1 MAQPVNLAIPVTAGV
16 GLVAQVKV
24 APAGVVKVSVTE
36 LVSVVVVFP
45 AASWM
50 VTTGWVARAVSLV
63 AAALAAVVN
72 ASLAGA
78 PAVMVMLL
86 LTVEVSD
93 PSVALSLQVPALSM
107 AQPVNLAIPVTAG
120 VGLVAQVKVAP
131 AGVVKVSVTELVL
144 VVVFPAASWMVT
156 TGWVARAV
164 SLVAVALGA
173 VVNASLSGAPAVMVM
188 LLLTVEVSGPS
199 VALSV

>member
-45 AASWM
+45 AASW
-50 VTTGWVARAVSLV
+50 T
-63 AAALAAVVN
+63 
-72 ASLAGA
+72 
-78 PAVMVMLL
+78 
-86 LTVEVSD
+86 
-93 PSVALSLQVPALSM
+93 
-107 AQPVNLAIPVTAG
+107 
-120 VGLVAQVKVAP
+120 
-131 AGVVKVSVTELVL
+131 
-144 VVVFPAASWMVT
+144 VT

-188 LLLTVEVSGPS
+188 LLVAEVSDPS

>member
-16 GLVAQVKV
+16 GLVAQVRV
-24 APAGVVKVSVTE
+24 APAGVVKVRVTE
-36 LVSVVVVFP
+36 LVS
-45 AASWM
+45 
-50 VTTGWVARAVSLV
+50 
-63 AAALAAVVN
+63 
-72 ASLAGA
+72 
-78 PAVMVMLL
+78 
-86 LTVEVSD
+86 
-93 PSVALSLQVPALSM
+93 
-107 AQPVNLAIPVTAG
+107 
-120 VGLVAQVKVAP
+120 
-131 AGVVKVSVTELVL
+131 

>member
-24 APAGVVKVSVTE
+24 APGGVVKVSVTE

-131 AGVVKVSVTELVL
+131 AGVVKVSVTELVSV
-144 VVVFPAASWMVT
+144 VVVFPAASLMVT

-164 SLVAVALGA
+164 SLVAVALA
-173 VVNASLSGAPAVMVM
+173 TQPVV
-188 LLLTVEVSGPS
+188 TIQD
-199 VALSV
+199 